1 MKLALSPQEAW
12 QPLPAGEWDEDAARH
27 LLRRAGWSARPAEV
41 ARTLAD
47 GLVPTLERLF
57 PATPPAMPTPPSVV
71 AIEEDTPEFAAK
83 VRAAPPVERR
93 ELYRLARERSRN
105 ALFDLTPSGC
115 SMPAGP
121 TTPPARNGPSSWA
134 TSTWSPRRRCRTR
147 RCSTATRKRCAPTAP
162 ARRRN

>member
-57 PATPPAMPTPPSVV
+57 PATPP
-71 AIEEDTPEFAAK
+71 
-83 VRAAPPVERR
+83 
-93 ELYRLARERSRN
+93 
-105 ALFDLTPSGC
+105 
-115 SMPAGP
+115 
-121 TTPPARNGPSSWA
+121 
-134 TSTWSPRRRCRTR
+134 
-147 RCSTATRKRCAPTAP
+147 
-162 ARRRN
+162 